1 MAAELHALQGQLVGL
16 RLELGDET
24 VTIGRDPG
32 NQVIL
37 TSKRVGRRHAEL
49 RCEGAQYLLLDLN
62 SRNGTFVNGERVTE
76 PRLLRVGDQIAIA
89 DELFTLVEV
98 AAPIAVLEVVAGELA
113 GRSYELGP
121 EPLAIGRG
129 EACAMRLTS
138 RRASRQHAELCADGQ
153 GFVLHDLGSQN
164 GTFVNGV
171 RLTAPQRLRS
181 GDEIVIG
188 DLMLR
193 FTRVDDERTDLTP
206 PAVGDCAIACPHCGR
221 AIAPDQQHCPWDGT
235 LLANGQT
242 VLGQPAGGRVT
253 R

>member
-1 MAAELHALQGQLVGL
+1 MAAELHALRGQLVGL

-113 GRSYELGP
+113 GRSYDRTYAVGLSSGGQ
-121 EPLAIGRG
+121 ARSGAG
-129 EACAMRLTS
+129 G
-138 RRASRQHAELCADGQ
+138 ASPARITASCHR
-153 GFVLHDLGSQN
+153 S
-164 GTFVNGV
+164 
-171 RLTAPQRLRS
+171 LTAPTGS
-181 GDEIVIG
+181 FAE
-188 DLMLR
+188 
-193 FTRVDDERTDLTP
+193 
-206 PAVGDCAIACPHCGR
+206 
-221 AIAPDQQHCPWDGT
+221 
-235 LLANGQT
+235 
-242 VLGQPAGGRVT
+242 
-253 R
+253 